1 MSVNLSPLAGAGWQF
16 FSDVGVPLSG
26 GLIYTYAA
34 GTTTPQSTFTTSAG
48 NVANANPI
56 VLDSAGRTPSEVW
69 LTQGVSYKLVV
80 KTASDVLIRTWDDI
94 DGINDS
100 TALDTFKADLA
111 NTVDVAKGD
120 ALVGFRQSTPVAA
133 FAGAEGRTVHSKL
146 AEFVSV
152 WDFIPANEIAAIVG
166 GTSTYDCTTAFNAA
180 IATGK
185 RVWVPNGTYSAAD
198 IDLPSGTEIE
208 GESRTGVQLRTR
220 TNGSGFFT
228 FAASYNY
235 RIKNLTAGVVAGV
248 TDGRFIKQTDR
259 TAYSAYAHFENI
271 ETRAEFVYSYD
282 GFFIFTNW
290 VDCRDGYIGTAG
302 ATHVFIRS
310 VPDNSS
316 QGTQT
321 NICQVL
327 RCQTF
332 NATGSFGAVILEWG
346 DVWTFRDTDFEA
358 NDTFAVQA
366 SGIFN
371 LTFDGCWFEDN
382 ATPYVIS
389 AGNSTAPN
397 VQGSTVNV
405 SNCWY
410 SGNAANQFFLY
421 MSGAA
426 SGTVTNLNA
435 AAVPSGCK
443 LTNSA
448 SLSELYAVRGL
459 SGAGA
464 STFTTGID
472 AYRDNL
478 VISASEMT
486 TNVIN
491 SPQTQNQN
499 MLPIGPSGLGAS
511 NFTNAGFTSLTD
523 VASAIGLPTN
533 ALRLTLSVNSQAAY
547 YTMPTKLL
555 NFLKGK
561 KVTLVAMGYAST
573 YVGTGESLSLA
584 AWDSIGV
591 PSAAN
596 STAAVGCVN
605 ISTSDE
611 LQMGYVTFTIGAGA
625 TSLNLG
631 FFAGGDAATQTVSIE
646 SMKLVMGE
654 IKPETSGLN

>member
-1 MSVNLSPLAGAGWQF
+1 MSLTKATYSMIEGAC
-16 FSDVGVPLSG
+16 
-26 GLIYTYAA
+26 
-34 GTTTPQSTFTTSAG
+34 
-48 NVANANPI
+48 AN
-56 VLDSAGRTPSEVW
+56 VLDYGADPTG
-69 LTQGVSYKLVV
+69 
-80 KTASDVLIRTWDDI
+80 AA
-94 DGINDS
+94 DS
-100 TALDTFKADLA
+100 T
-111 NTVDVAKGD
+111 
-120 ALVGFRQSTPVAA
+120 QA
-133 FAGAEGRTVHSKL
+133 FT
-146 AEFVSV
+146 
-152 WDFIPANEIAAIVG
+152 D
-166 GTSTYDCTTAFNAA
+166 A

-185 RVWVPNGTYSAAD
+185 RVWIPNGTYSAAD
-198 IDLPSGTEIE
+198 INLPSGTEIE
-208 GESRTGVQLRTR
+208 GESRSGVQLRTR
-220 TNGSGFFT
+220 TSGSGFFT
-228 FAASYNY
+228 FSSSFNY
-235 RIKNLTAGVVAGV
+235 RIKNLTAGVDAGV
-248 TDGRFIKQTDR
+248 INARFIKQTDR

-282 GFFIFTNW
+282 GFFIFTSW
-290 VDCRDGYIGTAG
+290 VDCRDGYVGTPG

-310 VPDNSS
+310 IPDNSS
-316 QGTQT
+316 QFSQT

-332 NATGSFGAVILEWG
+332 NATGSFGAVLLEWG

-382 ATPYVIS
+382 ATVYVIK

-397 VQGSTVNV
+397 TQGSTVNV

-410 SGNAANQFFLY
+410 SGNASNQFFLH

-435 AAVPSGCK
+435 AQVPAGCK
-443 LTNSA
+443 LTNQVG
-448 SLSELYAVRGL
+448 LSELYAVRKL

-464 STFTTGID
+464 STFTSGID
-472 AYRDNL
+472 SYRDNL
-478 VISASEMT
+478 VISESEMT

-573 YVGTGESLSLA
+573 YVGTGETLSLA
-584 AWDSIGV
+584 AWDSVGS

-596 STAAVGCVN
+596 STAAALCVS
-605 ISTSDE
+605 ISTSDA
-611 LQMGYVTFTIGAGA
+611 LQIGYVTFTIGAGA

-646 SMKLVMGE
+646 SMRLVMGE
-654 IKPETSGLN
+654 IKPETAGLN

>member
-1 MSVNLSPLAGAGWQF
+1 MSLTKATYSMINGAC
-16 FSDVGVPLSG
+16 
-26 GLIYTYAA
+26 
-34 GTTTPQSTFTTSAG
+34 
-48 NVANANPI
+48 AN
-56 VLDSAGRTPSEVW
+56 VLDYGA
-69 LTQGVSYKLVV
+69 
-80 KTASDVLIRTWDDI
+80 
-94 DGINDS
+94 DS
-100 TALDTFKADLA
+100 TGATD
-111 NTVDVAKGD
+111 
-120 ALVGFRQSTPVAA
+120 STQA
-133 FAGAEGRTVHSKL
+133 FT
-146 AEFVSV
+146 
-152 WDFIPANEIAAIVG
+152 D
-166 GTSTYDCTTAFNAA
+166 A

-185 RVWVPNGTYSAAD
+185 RVWIPNGTYSAAN

-220 TNGSGFFT
+220 TNGAGFFT

-327 RCQTF
+327 RCQAF

-371 LTFDGCWFEDN
+371 LNFDGCWFEDN
-382 ATPYVIS
+382 ASTYVIK

-397 VQGSTVNV
+397 TQGSTVTV

-410 SGNAANQFFLY
+410 SGNASNRYFLFLD
-421 MSGAA
+421 GAA

-435 AAVPSGCK
+435 ASVPSGCK
-443 LTNSA
+443 LTNA
-448 SLSELYAVRGL
+448 VGLSELYAVRGL

-464 STFTTGID
+464 ATFTTGID
-472 AYRDNL
+472 AYRNNL
-478 VISASEMT
+478 VISESEMT

-491 SPQTQNQN
+491 SPQAQNQN
-499 MLPIGPSGLGAS
+499 VLPIGPTGLGAS
-511 NFTNAGFTSLTD
+511 NFTNNGFTSITD
-523 VASAIGLPTN
+523 IASAIGLAGN
-533 ALRLTLSVNSQAAY
+533 AVQFLCSSSNQIAYYQIPAKLVTFLRSKKITATVFAYASIADTAPLDTFFMRIWDSVSPSTSNQSVSVNVLSADNTNLNAAY
-547 YTMPTKLL
+547 
-555 NFLKGK
+555 
-561 KVTLVAMGYAST
+561 VTHTVSQ
-573 YVGTGESLSLA
+573 S
-584 AWDSIGV
+584 
-591 PSAAN
+591 
-596 STAAVGCVN
+596 
-605 ISTSDE
+605 
-611 LQMGYVTFTIGAGA
+611 A
-625 TSLNLG
+625 TSLYVG
-631 FFAGGDAATQTVSIE
+631 FRVGGDATAAAIAVE
-646 SMKLVMGE
+646 SLKLVLGE
-654 IKPETSGLN
+654 IKATSPGLN

>member
-1 MSVNLSPLAGAGWQF
+1 MSLTKASYSMINGAC
-16 FSDVGVPLSG
+16 
-26 GLIYTYAA
+26 
-34 GTTTPQSTFTTSAG
+34 
-48 NVANANPI
+48 AN
-56 VLDSAGRTPSEVW
+56 VLDFGADPT
-69 LTQGVSYKLVV
+69 GV
-80 KTASDVLIRTWDDI
+80 D
-94 DGINDS
+94 DS
-100 TALDTFKADLA
+100 T
-111 NTVDVAKGD
+111 
-120 ALVGFRQSTPVAA
+120 QA
-133 FAGAEGRTVHSKL
+133 FT
-146 AEFVSV
+146 
-152 WDFIPANEIAAIVG
+152 N
-166 GTSTYDCTTAFNAA
+166 A

-185 RVWVPNGTYSAAD
+185 RVWIPNGTYSAAN

-220 TNGSGFFT
+220 TNGAGFFT

-332 NATGSFGAVILEWG
+332 NATGSFGAVVLEWG

-366 SGIFN
+366 FGIFN

-382 ATPYVIS
+382 ATAYVIK

-397 VQGSTVNV
+397 TQGSTVNV

-410 SGNAANQFFLY
+410 SGNAANQFFLHL
-421 MSGAA
+421 SGAA

-435 AAVPSGCK
+435 AQVPSGCK

-448 SLSELYAVRGL
+448 SLSELYAVYGL

-478 VISASEMT
+478 VISESEMT

-511 NFTNAGFTSLTD
+511 NFTNAGFTSITD
-523 VASAIGLPTN
+523 VASGIGLPTN
-533 ALRLTLSVNSQAAY
+533 AVQFTLVGATTQAAY

-555 NFLKGK
+555 NYLKGK
-561 KVTLVAMGYAST
+561 TVTLMAMGYAST
-573 YVGTGESLSLA
+573 YGGTGESLSLA

-611 LQMGYVTFTIGAGA
+611 LQMGYVTLTIGAAA
-625 TSLNLG
+625 TSLKLG
-631 FFAGGDAATQTVSIE
+631 FFAGGDAVGQTVSIE
-646 SMKLVMGE
+646 LMKLVMGTV
-654 IKPETSGLN
+654 KAQTTGMN